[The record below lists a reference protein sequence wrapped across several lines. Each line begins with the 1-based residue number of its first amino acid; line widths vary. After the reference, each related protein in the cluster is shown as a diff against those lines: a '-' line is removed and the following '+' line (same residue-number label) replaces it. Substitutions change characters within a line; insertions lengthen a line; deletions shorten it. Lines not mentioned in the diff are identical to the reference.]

1 MSQLL
6 YRLGRFSARRPWA
19 VIASWLVVSVVVIG
33 ASGTFGRELEDSFQA
48 PGVDS
53 HKATELLSA
62 AGSDQAGLTAQVV
75 LTPRADGATFFDS
88 PEARAAL
95 GTVQAEVG
103 ELPNVLRTSDPVAA
117 LAAGREAAMASR
129 SVSQDGR
136 VALIRVHYPV
146 LEKLEAGDLENLKA
160 FGAQAGA
167 GSPLRVEMGGDLFFA
182 FEEPESGTRELIGL
196 LAAAVVLFVA
206 FGSLIAVGLPIGM
219 ALFGLALGISSISL
233 VTYLIEIPSWAPQL
247 AVMVGLGVGIDYAL
261 FLVARHREQ
270 LARGMTIDES
280 IGRAVATAG
289 QVVVF
294 AGGTVVIAILGL
306 SVAGIPF
313 MTAAGVAIAIVV
325 LIMVLAAVTLLPAFL
340 GLAGTWINR
349 LGPRRSAAREGA
361 AAGSGWRRWGEHVAR
376 HARAYTIGVTLLL
389 LALAAPVVALKMGN
403 PDEGSL
409 PETRTERRAYDL
421 VAAAFGPGSNGPLIV
436 AVDVSKDASIVE
448 PLRRAISADAGID
461 AVAAP
466 EISAAAGVATL
477 TAYPATGPQ
486 DAATRDTLSRLRS
499 DVLPPVLA
507 ESPARAHIGGQT
519 ATFAD
524 VSDRVKDRLPL
535 FIAAVILLSFLL
547 LVVVFRSVAV
557 PLKAALMNLLSI
569 GAAYGVLVMVFQWGW
584 GADLIGLESTVPIVS
599 FIPMFM
605 FAILFGLSMDYEVFL
620 LSRVREEYLRTGDTA
635 TSVINGIAATARVI
649 TSAALIMI
657 CVFLGFVLSDDPTT
671 KMFGLGLATA
681 IFIDATIVR
690 LVLVPAAMTL
700 LGERNWWMPRWLER
714 LMPVI
719 GIDGDAG
726 PPTPGL
732 THGPPAAPPVRD
744 CPA

>member
-1 MSQLL
+1 
-6 YRLGRFSARRPWA
+6 
-19 VIASWLVVSVVVIG
+19 
-33 ASGTFGRELEDSFQA
+33 
-48 PGVDS
+48 
-53 HKATELLSA
+53 
-62 AGSDQAGLTAQVV
+62 
-75 LTPRADGATFFDS
+75 
-88 PEARAAL
+88 
-95 GTVQAEVG
+95 
-103 ELPNVLRTSDPVAA
+103 
-117 LAAGREAAMASR
+117 MASR

-136 VALIRVHYPV
+136 VALIRVQYPV

-219 ALFGLALGISSISL
+219 ALFGLALGVSSMSL

-261 FLVARHREQ
+261 FLVTRHREQ

-313 MTAAGVAIAIVV
+313 VTAAGVAIAIVV

-361 AAGSGWRRWGEHVAR
+361 AAGSGWRRWGDHVAR

-421 VAAAFGPGSNGPLIV
+421 VADGVRARQQRPADRRRRRLGGC
-436 AVDVSKDASIVE
+436 E
-448 PLRRAISADAGID
+448 HRRAVAPRDPCRHRHRRRRRPRGQRRGRRRDADGISGHRPAGRR
-461 AVAAP
+461 P
-466 EISAAAGVATL
+466 R
-477 TAYPATGPQ
+477 
-486 DAATRDTLSRLRS
+486 ATRSSRLRS

-524 VSDRVKDRLPL
+524 VSDRVKRPA
-535 FIAAVILLSFLL
+535 AAVHRGR
-547 LVVVFRSVAV
+547 RSCCRSCCWSSSSAR
-557 PLKAALMNLLSI
+557 S
-569 GAAYGVLVMVFQWGW
+569 
-584 GADLIGLESTVPIVS
+584 S
-599 FIPMFM
+599 
-605 FAILFGLSMDYEVFL
+605 
-620 LSRVREEYLRTGDTA
+620 SRSRR
-635 TSVINGIAATARVI
+635 R
-649 TSAALIMI
+649 
-657 CVFLGFVLSDDPTT
+657 
-671 KMFGLGLATA
+671 
-681 IFIDATIVR
+681 
-690 LVLVPAAMTL
+690 
-700 LGERNWWMPRWLER
+700 
-714 LMPVI
+714 
-719 GIDGDAG
+719 
-726 PPTPGL
+726 
-732 THGPPAAPPVRD
+732 
-744 CPA
+744 